1 MSRLISPVVLFAILF
16 TVLSP
21 RSLHA
26 ASPASG
32 TISQAEPVVSW
43 TGGPLTPIAAGC
55 AGPDDP
61 GCDHFLLTIVP
72 PSGGEGFTV
81 RITLTP
87 IDDWDLNV
95 YDPDG
100 SGEGTSGNPPG
111 VAEIVVLS
119 NPVAGVHTV
128 SGAPFAV
135 GAPYSATAVFELGPP
150 PPPPPPPGTQ
160 GIELFQY
167 EPPAG
172 LGASAGE
179 PSIGVGRLGAQH
191 IPNAALY
198 IAGLEVLRMTRD
210 ECLSSSRQETDAW
223 VDKTAP
229 NNGLTTLDPILF
241 TDYRTGRTFGSQL
254 GPKCSLMSFSDD
266 DGETW
271 TPSQGCGINAG
282 VDHQTVG
289 GGPFPAS
296 DPVGGIGYPDATYY
310 CSQDAA
316 IAQCALSRDGGLTF
330 GPAIPMYNI
339 TQCGGLHGHVKV
351 APDGTVYV
359 PNKNC
364 QGLQGFAVSADAG
377 LTWNVRTVPG
387 SASGDTDPHMDIG
400 PDNKI
405 YFAWSAGPAFVA
417 TSMDHGLTWSAPVN
431 LGATFGVV
439 NSVFPEVVTGDS
451 INNNGR
457 AAVAFLGTTGTG
469 PVYGTDT
476 TLPVEWH
483 LFIATTYDGGQTWT
497 TVDATPHDPVQ
508 RGAICTQGTTCSS
521 GRNLLDFNDIAIDD
535 EGRVLVA
542 YSDGCIGA
550 CAGGGPQSGTDVA
563 RIAGQVGGKRLLAA
577 FDNQPPAKVGVH
589 AVAIGGDVVVDWL
602 KADDRGTPV
611 TGYVIERSA
620 DGTGFTE
627 IATVS
632 ATTFRYIDAPAPP
645 PSQQSYFYRVRAV
658 SAAGEGAM
666 CPAVEAGAPVV
677 VIPSDPCQIPG
688 VRVTTDP
695 AGDQTGAPGNGG
707 LDLKEAFVAEPWD
720 SANPDNDKIEFR
732 IKMHNSLDPLPPP
745 NGFWYMYFVY
755 RGVTYYVAMTTGDA
769 PPTPAYQYGR
779 VDLNPTTGINDQ
791 TQLGTIT
798 EGSVAGDTITIK
810 LSRSLLTQPVTIGG
824 AAQPAPVRGD
834 LFTGVKGE
842 TRLLIGGGGTGLIAV
857 IDDSTPSDYTVH
869 TNAACAPN
877 AEPVARLAA
886 APRSGF
892 APLHVDFDAAASSDP
907 DAGDTI
913 SEYTFDFGDG
923 SAPVTQGTAT
933 ITHTYTSV
941 GNYHAFLTVKD
952 SRGASSTNT
961 ADAVIQVLPQGD
973 YYTVTPCRLL
983 DTRTSEGGEA
993 PAPSGTD
1000 RQLDVAAVTR
1010 CGVSSLATAV
1020 AINVTVVQPSAQG
1033 YLIVYPA
1040 DLQQPP
1046 GTSTLNF
1053 GAGQTRANNV
1063 LAKLSPDGK
1072 LKLRP
1077 LLGGGGA
1084 VHLVVDVT
1092 GFFIEPGAQLR
1103 GERDGAGRGVEVQG
1117 GKAQGAGL

>member
-1 MSRLISPVVLFAILF
+1 MLMRRLVSPTALFALVF
-16 TVLSP
+16 CFLS
-21 RSLHA
+21 SVCAHA

-32 TISQAEPVVSW
+32 TVSQANPVVSW
-43 TGGPLTPIAAGC
+43 TGGPRTPSAAGC

-61 GCDHFLLTIVP
+61 ACDHFQLTIVP
-72 PSGGEGFTV
+72 PPGGEGFTV

-87 IDDWDLNV
+87 IDDWDLSV
-95 YDPDG
+95 YAPDG

-119 NPVAGVHTV
+119 NPEAGVHTV

-135 GAPYSATAVFELGPP
+135 GGPYSATALFELGAP
-150 PPPPPPPGTQ
+150 PPPPPPPGSQ
-160 GIELFQY
+160 GVEMFQY
-167 EPPAG
+167 EPSEG
-172 LGASAGE
+172 LGSSAGE

-210 ECLSSSRQETDAW
+210 ECLSDSRQETDVW

-229 NNGLTTLDPILF
+229 NNGLATLDPILF
-241 TDYRTGRTFGSQL
+241 TDFRTGRTFASQL

-266 DGETW
+266 DGEAW
-271 TPSQGCGINAG
+271 VPSQGCGINAG
-282 VDHQTVG
+282 VDHQSVG

-296 DPVGGIGYPDATYY
+296 DPIGGIGYPNATYY

-330 GPAIPMYNI
+330 GPAIPIYNI

-364 QGLQGFAVSADAG
+364 QGLQGVAVSTDAG
-377 LTWNVRTVPG
+377 LTWSVRTVPG
-387 SASGDTDPHMDIG
+387 SASGETDPHMDIG
-400 PDNKI
+400 PDNKV
-405 YFAWSAGPAFVA
+405 YFAFSTGSTYVA
-417 TSMDHGLTWSAPVN
+417 TSMDQGLTWSPPID
-431 LGATFGVV
+431 LGAALGVA
-439 NSVFPEVVTGDS
+439 NSVFPEVVAGG
-451 INNNGR
+451 NGR

-483 LFIATTYDGGQTWT
+483 LYVATTYDGGQTWT
-497 TVDATPHDPVQ
+497 TVDATPNDPVQ
-508 RGAICTQGTTCSS
+508 RGAVCTQGTTCST

-550 CAGGGPQSGTDVA
+550 CAGGGPQSGTAVA

-577 FDNQPPAKVGVH
+577 FDNQPPAKVGVQ
-589 AVAIGGDVVVDWL
+589 AVALGGEVVVTWF
-602 KADDRGTPV
+602 KADDRGTPI
-611 TGYVIERSA
+611 TGYVVERSA
-620 DGTGFTE
+620 DGSNFTE

-632 ATTFRYIDAPAPP
+632 ATTFRYIDAPTPP
-645 PSQQSYFYRVRAV
+645 PSQQSYLYRVHAV
-658 SAAGEGAM
+658 SAAGQGAA
-666 CPAVEAGAPVV
+666 CPAVEVGTPPV
-677 VIPSDPCQIPG
+677 VIPTDPCQIPG

-707 LDLKEAFVAEPWD
+707 LDLKEAFVAEPWN
-720 SANPDNDKIEFR
+720 AAEPDDDKLEFR
-732 IKMHNSLDPLPPP
+732 IRTHNSLDPLPPP
-745 NGFWYMYFVY
+745 NGFWYVYFTY
-755 RGVTYYVAMTTGDA
+755 RGVTYYVAMTTGDT

-779 VDLNPTTGINDQ
+779 VDLNPTTGLNDQ
-791 TQLGTIT
+791 TQLGTT
-798 EGSVAGDTITIK
+798 TGSVGGDTITIE

-824 AAQPAPVRGD
+824 AAQPAPVQGNV
-834 LFTGVKGE
+834 FTGVKGE

-857 IDDSTPSDYTVH
+857 IDSSSPSDYTVH

-877 AEPVARLAA
+877 AAPVASLAA
-886 APRSGF
+886 DPQSGF

-913 SEYTFDFGDG
+913 DEYTFDFGDG
-923 SAPVTQGTAT
+923 SAPVTQSSAT
-933 ITHTYTSV
+933 ITHTYNSV

-952 SRGASSTNT
+952 SRGKSSTNT
-961 ADAVIQVLPQGD
+961 ADIVIQVLPKGD

-983 DTRTSEGGEA
+983 DTRTQEGGEA
-993 PAPSGTD
+993 PVPSGTA
-1000 RQLDVAAVTR
+1000 RQLDVVAVTR
-1010 CGVSSLATAV
+1010 CGISSLAHAV
-1020 AINVTVVQPSAQG
+1020 AINVTVIQPGGQG
-1033 YLIVYPA
+1033 HVTVYPA
-1040 DLQQPP
+1040 SLQQPP
-1046 GTSTLNF
+1046 STSTLNF
-1053 GAGQTRANNV
+1053 NPGKTRANNA
-1063 LAKLSPDGK
+1063 LTILSPDGK

-1077 LLGGGGA
+1077 FLVGGGA
-1084 VHLVVDVT
+1084 VHLLVDVT
-1092 GFFIEPGAQLR
+1092 GFFIETGAP
-1103 GERDGAGRGVEVQG
+1103 
-1117 GKAQGAGL
+1117 